1 MYVAKAKV
9 EIDFENPAIAKSI
22 FEAIKPEENAVPS
35 KRAVTKIL
43 LENTKIFLL
52 IDATDTVI
60 LRAAI
65 NSYLRLIKVAQEII
79 LTVKKKQKFV
89 KKEVYSKQKSK
100 NKRRKK
106 YG

>member
-1 MYVAKAKV
+1 VCLNMYVAKAKV
-9 EIDFENPAIAKSI
+9 EIDFENHAIAKSI
-22 FEAIKPEENAVPS
+22 FEAIKPEENSVPS

-79 LTVKKKQKFV
+79 LTVKKP
-89 KKEVYSKQKSK
+89 EVRE
-100 NKRRKK
+100 KRGIFKTK
-106 YG
+106 IEK